1 MDPLQIFISA
11 GDPSGERHGARLI
24 RALRHI
30 SAEPVVTGIGGDAMV
45 DEGAELLCTQDRL
58 AIMGLS
64 EVVKHLPFF
73 FGLLRRI
80 KEHLRAQRPELM
92 VLIDFPDFNFRLA
105 KIAKG
110 LGIPV
115 LYYIS
120 PQIWAWRTGRKRKL
134 ARLANRLAVVFPFE
148 VEFYRGENIPVEF
161 VGHPLIAELEN
172 VTDRDTFC
180 ETYGLDSD
188 RPLVGLMPGS
198 RVQEIERHMALFL
211 AAAGR
216 LRACRGELQFA
227 AAMLKHTAAALSPGH
242 REAIERLG
250 VKLIHGDS
258 LGLIATS
265 DVLLTKSGTT
275 TMEAA
280 LLGTPMVI
288 SYRTSA
294 LSYLIA
300 NKLVKIGHIGM
311 PNLLDGQPAIPELIQ
326 HEVTARRIA
335 ELGLE
340 LLESGSPLRAR
351 VVEQCRRVR
360 NSLTTVKPASVR
372 VAEIVLEM
380 TGRSE
385 LR

>member
-1 MDPLQIFISA
+1 MDPLKIFISA
-11 GDPSGERHGARLI
+11 GDPSGERHAARLI
-24 RALRHI
+24 RALRQL
-30 SAEPVVTGIGGDAMV
+30 SGEPVVTGIGGEAMRK
-45 DEGAELLCTQDRL
+45 EGAQLLCTQDRL
-58 AIMGLS
+58 AIMGLL

-73 FGLLRRI
+73 LGLLKRI
-80 KEHLRAQRPELM
+80 KKHLTSQRPELM

-105 KIAKG
+105 KIAKD

-134 ARLANRLAVVFPFE
+134 AKLASRLAVVFPFE
-148 VEFYRGENIPVEF
+148 VEFYQDEEIPVEF
-161 VGHPLIAELEN
+161 VGHPLVAELEN
-172 VTDRDTFC
+172 VTEHNAFRSAHDLSPT
-180 ETYGLDSD
+180 

-198 RVQEIERHMALFL
+198 RVQEIERHMELFL

-216 LRACRGELQFA
+216 MRAHRGELQFA
-227 AAMLKHTAAALSPGH
+227 AAMLKHTAAALQTGH
-242 REAIERLG
+242 REMMDRLG
-250 VKLIHGDS
+250 VKMIHEDS
-258 LGLIATS
+258 LGLIAAS

-294 LSYLIA
+294 ISYLIA
-300 NKLVKIGHIGM
+300 SKLVKIGHIGM
-311 PNLLDGQPAIPELIQ
+311 PNLLDSSPSIPELIQ
-326 HEVTARRIA
+326 HEVTLERLA

-351 VVEQCRRVR
+351 VLEQCRRVR
-360 NSLTTVKPASVR
+360 ESLTTVKPASER
-372 VAEIVLEM
+372 VAEMALEM
-380 TGRSE
+380 TGRGAG
-385 LR
+385 